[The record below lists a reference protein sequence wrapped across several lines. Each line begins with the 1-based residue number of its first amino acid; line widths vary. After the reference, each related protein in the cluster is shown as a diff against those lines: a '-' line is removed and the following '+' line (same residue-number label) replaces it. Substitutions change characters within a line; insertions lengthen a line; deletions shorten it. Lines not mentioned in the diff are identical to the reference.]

1 MWVKTFIQ
9 ALQECQNT
17 KMKKIHLGNQKFPP
31 STGRPN
37 CQNQAVW
44 PACVRWELVI
54 PQMNFFHFGVLA
66 FLQGLYKCFHQNFP
80 SNFFFTLC
88 ILQTYSELYLTVFN
102 VLGQW
107 THKGLSQQVSFVNC
121 GSSLFIHPSFI
132 IFWPYNPIIHA
143 KTNHFYLHEHLLHA
157 MPHIKQS
164 QLHLFYLHYFGFMC
178 MYCSR
183 LWLPKSQ
190 FITVLSVVL
199 RKH

>member
-1 MWVKTFIQ
+1 MQVKTFVQ

-17 KMKKIHLGNQKFPP
+17 KMKKIHLGNQKFQP

-88 ILQTYSELYLTVFN
+88 ILQTYGDICTNWKKLYQVFFDIPQMQLPQPFN
-102 VLGQW
+102 QFY
-107 THKGLSQQVSFVNC
+107 KAKYCFNA
-121 GSSLFIHPSFI
+121 FICI
-132 IFWPYNPIIHA
+132 LW
-143 KTNHFYLHEHLLHA
+143 HL
-157 MPHIKQS
+157 I
-164 QLHLFYLHYFGFMC
+164 
-178 MYCSR
+178 
-183 LWLPKSQ
+183 
-190 FITVLSVVL
+190 
-199 RKH
+199 